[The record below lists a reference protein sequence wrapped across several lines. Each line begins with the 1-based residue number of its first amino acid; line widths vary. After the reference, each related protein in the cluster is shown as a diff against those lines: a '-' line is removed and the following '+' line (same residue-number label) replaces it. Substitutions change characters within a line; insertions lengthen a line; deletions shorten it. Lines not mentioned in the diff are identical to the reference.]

1 MAFVGITYTAVQEEM
16 DIYPKANTNV
26 RPEFF
31 LRAGFTN
38 SFHRSLIPVQP
49 IKDFLHHLVIGRN
62 VSSFQDRVTLVFLGC
77 AQETK
82 HHILCFQRIEL
93 VISTID

>member
-31 LRAGFTN
+31 LRAGFQTH
-38 SFHRSLIPVQP
+38 FTGP
-49 IKDFLHHLVIGRN
+49 
-62 VSSFQDRVTLVFLGC
+62 
-77 AQETK
+77 
-82 HHILCFQRIEL
+82 
-93 VISTID
+93 